1 MTPVQNLAFA
11 FACFLVGLSK
21 GGLGGPLP
29 VGLVLPLL
37 ALVMDPRTA
46 MPLTTPFLIFADWFA
61 LRLYWGKW
69 DMKQMKLMLPAAIVG
84 IVMGGFFL
92 ASMSSALLRVLIAIF
107 TLLVVVYKL
116 LANRLA
122 SIQYNHQN
130 WHGLLAGWLTGF
142 ASTIANTGGPAF
154 TVYLLLQK
162 LPPID
167 FIGTATLFFAIV
179 NLLKVPVFLQQN
191 LLDLQV
197 LLSVVWAL
205 PIVPLGVWVGK
216 MALTRIDAL
225 WFERMMI
232 GLLLLSVVLLLF
244 SR

>member
-1 MTPVQNLAFA
+1 MTPVQNVAFA

-37 ALVMDPRTA
+37 ALVMDPRIA

-69 DMKQMKLMLPAAIVG
+69 DMQQMKLMLPAAIVG
-84 IVMGGFFL
+84 ILMGGYFL
-92 ASMSSALLRVLIAIF
+92 ASMSSGVLRVLIGIF
-107 TLLVVVYKL
+107 TLLVVVYRL
-116 LANRLA
+116 LAKRL
-122 SIQYNHQN
+122 SHVEYTHRN
-130 WHGLLAGWLTGF
+130 WHGFLAGWLTGF

-154 TVYLLLQK
+154 TVYLLFQK
-162 LPPID
+162 LSPID

-191 LLDLQV
+191 LLDIQV
-197 LLSVVWAL
+197 LLGVIWAL

-216 MALTRIDAL
+216 AALTRIDAE